1 MLSRAPTG
9 LPTTEDQQLTKKA
22 MLAVMRSR
30 CLKKSRSQIKTYCK
44 EGWPER
50 TALTGAIRPYYSVL
64 SEISVQNGLLMRGN
78 RIIIPSEMR
87 LQMLDKIHQG
97 HQGIEKC
104 RRKARVSV
112 WWPKQ
117 LEELVKNC
125 PECYKLQNLRLIPT
139 EFPDLPWQKV
149 GTDLFEWNY
158 LMIIDRYMEVAK
170 LKQTTTDEVVLQ
182 TKRNLRDSSFR

>member
-64 SEISVQNGLLMRGN
+64 SVQNGLLMRGN

-97 HQGIEKC
+97 IEKC

-112 WWPKQ
+112 WWPGVAKQ
-117 LEELVKNC
+117 LEELV
-125 PECYKLQNLRLIPT
+125 T
-139 EFPDLPWQKV
+139 
-149 GTDLFEWNY
+149 
-158 LMIIDRYMEVAK
+158 
-170 LKQTTTDEVVLQ
+170 
-182 TKRNLRDSSFR
+182 SSKI

>member
-1 MLSRAPTG
+1 
-9 LPTTEDQQLTKKA
+9 
-22 MLAVMRSR
+22 MRS
-30 CLKKSRSQIKTYCK
+30 LPASDKVLEEVKQKQETYCK

-97 HQGIEKC
+97 IEKC

-112 WWPKQ
+112 WWPGLAKQ

-125 PECYKLQNLRLIPT
+125 PEC
-139 EFPDLPWQKV
+139 
-149 GTDLFEWNY
+149 
-158 LMIIDRYMEVAK
+158 
-170 LKQTTTDEVVLQ
+170 
-182 TKRNLRDSSFR
+182 